1 MPITQNLD
9 EILQQENKMQKME
22 QLLSQ
27 PPIKIKKKKEKCK
40 RKKMNAIE
48 KSIVWLMGIVG
59 LCVINKMVPSLSMI
73 YISFVSGLTI
83 LGGIK
88 LVFDIKSIIKTKRA
102 IDGLECQMYFLQ
114 NEIPLEQERLRN
126 LYRKAKKIEGP
137 KEEKIKKV
145 NKIKTFTY
153 NKKTKKFL
161 TMEDIIK
168 DLDALDYNIKK
179 QLLEKYRN
187 RDIDFLTNVNYDYFT
202 IDDDNLTLYLGPQI
216 SKEKGQ
222 ELIYLD
228 IPLNSL
234 KLLIDIDK
242 SSDTDNYLSIKKK
255 NIDYDDKVVALTF
268 DDGPSKYTDK
278 ILDTLKKYDACAT
291 FFVIGNK
298 VEFYNETLK
307 RMINEGNEI
316 GNHSYNHKWLN
327 RLSKQEFQDELNKTQ
342 EKVKQVTGFT
352 PKLFRPTYGGY
363 SDRLKSYT
371 DLTFV
376 LWDVDSS
383 DWKVKKKEKIL
394 NNIIPNVKDGS
405 IILMH
410 DNHEYSVNAIDSV
423 VKTLHDKGYKF
434 VTVSELL
441 ELKKIRENEWQITT

>member
-1 MPITQNLD
+1 MKKITIVLLCLSILLITGCNKKEIKTTISDKDLIAINYPITGINILD
-9 EILQQENKMQKME
+9 DAISSYVNKTY
-22 QLLSQ
+22 
-27 PPIKIKKKKEKCK
+27 
-40 RKKMNAIE
+40 ND
-48 KSIVWLMGIVG
+48 
-59 LCVINKMVPSLSMI
+59 
-73 YISFVSGLTI
+73 F
-83 LGGIK
+83 
-88 LVFDIKSIIKTKRA
+88 
-102 IDGLECQMYFLQ
+102 
-114 NEIPLEQERLRN
+114 
-126 LYRKAKKIEGP
+126 KKIYKNYNKPELNISYTY
-137 KEEKIKKV
+137 KELNDNIINVSLNTEINADKKV

-168 DLDALDYNIKK
+168 DLDVLDYNIKK
-179 QLLEKYRN
+179 QLLEKYRDS
-187 RDIDFLTNVNYDYFT
+187 DIDFLTNVSYDYFT
-202 IDDDNLTLYLGPQI
+202 IDDENLTIYLGPQI

-234 KLLIDIDK
+234 NLLIDIDK
-242 SSDTDNYLSIKKK
+242 SNDTDNYLNIKKK
-255 NIDYDDKVVALTF
+255 NINYDDKVVALTF
-268 DDGPSKYTDK
+268 DDGPSKYTNK
-278 ILDTLKKYDACAT
+278 ILDSLKKYDACAT

-307 RMINEGNEI
+307 RMMEEGNEI

-327 RLSKQEFQDELNKTQ
+327 RLSEKEFKDELNKTQ
-342 EKVKQVTGFT
+342 EKIKKVTGFT

-363 SDRLKSYT
+363 SDKLKSYT
-371 DLTFV
+371 DLTFI

-383 DWKVKKKEKIL
+383 DWKVKRKEKIL

-410 DNHEYSVNAIDSV
+410 DNHEYSANAIDSV
-423 VKTLHDKGYKF
+423 VKNLKDKGYKF

-441 ELKKIRENEWQITT
+441 ELKKLRENEWQITI

>member
-145 NKIKTFTY
+145 NKINLMILKDQLEAWKY
-153 NKKTKKFL
+153 YGAHNKKYFKINKNDNI
-161 TMEDIIK
+161 EIIG
-168 DLDALDYNIKK
+168 
-179 QLLEKYRN
+179 E
-187 RDIDFLTNVNYDYFT
+187 
-202 IDDDNLTLYLGPQI
+202 
-216 SKEKGQ
+216 E
-222 ELIYLD
+222 
-228 IPLNSL
+228 
-234 KLLIDIDK
+234 
-242 SSDTDNYLSIKKK
+242 
-255 NIDYDDKVVALTF
+255 
-268 DDGPSKYTDK
+268 
-278 ILDTLKKYDACAT
+278 
-291 FFVIGNK
+291 
-298 VEFYNETLK
+298 
-307 RMINEGNEI
+307 
-316 GNHSYNHKWLN
+316 
-327 RLSKQEFQDELNKTQ
+327 
-342 EKVKQVTGFT
+342 
-352 PKLFRPTYGGY
+352 
-363 SDRLKSYT
+363 
-371 DLTFV
+371 
-376 LWDVDSS
+376 
-383 DWKVKKKEKIL
+383 
-394 NNIIPNVKDGS
+394 
-405 IILMH
+405 
-410 DNHEYSVNAIDSV
+410 
-423 VKTLHDKGYKF
+423 
-434 VTVSELL
+434 
-441 ELKKIRENEWQITT
+441 ELKKEINTETYKGYLRLRRLKKVLGE